1 MKFLRILLII
11 KTQTMQDLYIENYK
25 MLQKVIKESQKMQEY
40 TMFVQKKTQHC
51 YDVRS
56 SQISLWI

>member
-1 MKFLRILLII
+1 
-11 KTQTMQDLYIENYK
+11 MQDLYIENYK